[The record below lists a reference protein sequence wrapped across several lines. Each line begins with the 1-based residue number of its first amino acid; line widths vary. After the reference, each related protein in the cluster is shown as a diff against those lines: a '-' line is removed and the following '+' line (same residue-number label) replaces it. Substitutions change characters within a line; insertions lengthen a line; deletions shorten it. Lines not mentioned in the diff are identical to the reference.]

1 MYNFGNVKGVFT
13 LTTTNSVDVFITCS
27 ENFPKKLLLKTLQEE
42 STAHSMN
49 TNIDIEEVAPKK
61 NESNNIQET
70 KVNLS
75 ATNEMNPYLLL
86 MAHSF
91 IRNTIMLDNSTNL

>member
-1 MYNFGNVKGVFT
+1 
-13 LTTTNSVDVFITCS
+13 
-27 ENFPKKLLLKTLQEE
+27 
-42 STAHSMN
+42 MN
-49 TNIDIEEVAPKK
+49 TTIDIEAVAPKEEK
-61 NESNNIQET
+61 ENVTAET

-91 IRNTIMLDNSTNL
+91 IRNTILIDNETIE

>member
-1 MYNFGNVKGVFT
+1 M
-13 LTTTNSVDVFITCS
+13 
-27 ENFPKKLLLKTLQEE
+27 EE
-42 STAHSMN
+42 STAHAMN
-49 TNIDIEEVAPKK
+49 TNIDIEELKPVAEKI
-61 NESNNIQET
+61 NDTHET

-91 IRNTIMLDNSTNL
+91 IRNTILIDNTALTEQEPIT